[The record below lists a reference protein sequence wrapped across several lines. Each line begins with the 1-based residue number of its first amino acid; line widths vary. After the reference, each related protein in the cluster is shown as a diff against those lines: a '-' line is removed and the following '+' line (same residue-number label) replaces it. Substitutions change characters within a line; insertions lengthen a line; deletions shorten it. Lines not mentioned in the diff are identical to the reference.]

1 MANKKIT
8 QLPASTTPLTG
19 SEIVPVVQS
28 GATVQT
34 SVNSLGPG
42 IGYTPAGAGAV
53 ARTVQAKLR
62 ESVSVKDFGAVGDD
76 TTDDTAAIQAAI
88 NSISLING
96 GSVYFPAGR
105 YKVTSQLNITT
116 DNLTLHGD
124 GQRSSTIRVYHN
136 TGYGIR
142 VQDSVNPGTD
152 PVFNFNM
159 LDMCVRALVETTAN
173 ACVYLNNVLN
183 CAFDN
188 VSLEDHFGG
197 LLIGGGN
204 EHYYSNFM
212 VSSARSI
219 YWPAVKAN
227 SFYLKIDQSSTGDLP
242 YNLYLVN
249 FNFQRN
255 DTISLVNNGVVI
267 NCADGVWFSNG
278 HIQGVAGADLWLN
291 CTDST
296 KQISGIFCNNVWF
309 DSDSLYGVRVTGS
322 SSVFFQQIELTGCN
336 FLRPLTNG
344 VLFDAGSNCQG
355 IQISGG
361 WMIESGSYG
370 VLLNSGARTIING
383 MFFGACNGDG
393 AANTSAIN
401 IQNGVDNVTIQ
412 GCEFNQTSRIGTT
425 APLMQG
431 IRITNAASENI
442 FVTGNAFRLDPAM
455 PDIVDLSTVDNN
467 AYPNNVTTKALTVTP
482 SAGSLPL
489 PEIGNQFYVA
499 AGNFSNC
506 VGRWNNRVVV
516 LVFAGV
522 SVVTSSV
529 GGIRLAG
536 SVNFT
541 SKAGDTLTLLYSP
554 DLADWIETSR
564 MVS

>member
-1 MANKKIT
+1 MANLKIT
-8 QLPASTTPLTG
+8 QLPPSTTPLTG

-42 IGYTPAGAGAV
+42 IGYTPAGTGAV

-62 ESVSVKDFGAVGDD
+62 ESVSVKDFGAVGDEVA
-76 TTDDTAAIQAAI
+76 DDTAAIQAAI
-88 NSISLING
+88 NSINLTNG
-96 GSVYFPAGR
+96 GSIYFPAGR

-116 DNLTLHGD
+116 SNLTLHGD
-124 GQRSSTIRVYHN
+124 GQRSSSIRIYHD
-136 TGYGIR
+136 TGYGIL
-142 VQDSVNPGTD
+142 VQASVSPGTN
-152 PVFNFNM
+152 PLFNFSM
-159 LDMCVRALVETTAN
+159 FDMTVRARVETTAN
-173 ACVYLNNVLN
+173 AGIYLNNVLS
-183 CAFDN
+183 CIFDN
-188 VSLEDHFGG
+188 VSVEDHFGG

-204 EHYYSNFM
+204 EHYYSNFAI
-212 VSSARSI
+212 SSARSI
-219 YWPAVKAN
+219 YWPAVKVG
-227 SFYLKIDQSSTGDLP
+227 SFFLKINQSSTGDLP
-242 YNLYLVN
+242 YNIYFVN

-255 DTISLVNNGVVI
+255 DTVSLVNNGVVI

-278 HIQGVAGADLWLN
+278 HIQGVVGANLWLN
-291 CTDST
+291 CIDST

-309 DSDSLYGVRVTGS
+309 DSDSVYGVRVTGT
-322 SSVFFQQIELTGCN
+322 SSVVFQQIELTGCN
-336 FLRPLTNG
+336 FLRPTING

-370 VLLNSGARTIING
+370 ILLNSGTRTIING

-401 IQNGVDNVTIQ
+401 IQTGVDNVTIQ
-412 GCEFNQTSRIGTT
+412 GCEFNQTANSSTT

-431 IRITNAASENI
+431 IRIANTASENI

-455 PDIVDLSTVDNN
+455 PDIVDLSTLDNN

-482 SAGSLPL
+482 AAGSLPL

-506 VGRWNNRVVV
+506 TGRWDNRVVV

-522 SVVTSSV
+522 SVVTSAA
-529 GGIRLAG
+529 GIRLAG

-554 DLADWIETSR
+554 DLASWIETSR